1 MKLSTRSKYGLRA
14 ICYLAENED
23 RGYISVSEISENLD
37 LSDNYLEQLIRLL
50 KNANIVESTRGP
62 KGGYKL
68 VKKLDQITVGEV
80 LRVLEGTFNVTG
92 CLEDGSHC
100 DNECRAYF
108 AFNKLDEAINDTIDS
123 ITLDT
128 MVNKNNSRVYE
139 KLSS

>member
-23 RGYISVSEISENLD
+23 RGYISVSEISENLN

-50 KNANIVESTRGP
+50 KNGKIVESTRGP
-62 KGGYKL
+62 KGGYRLIKN
-68 VKKLDQITVGEV
+68 LDEITVGEV
-80 LRVLEGTFNVTG
+80 LRVLEGNFNVSG
-92 CLEDGSHC
+92 CLEDGTHC

-128 MVNKNNSRVYE
+128 MVNHNNRRVDE
-139 KLSS
+139 KLRG